1 MMRLAEFRE
10 SLAEPAPP
18 PGVAG
23 PLQALWWVAKGDWEE
38 AHRIV
43 QDEAGRDAAWVHA
56 HLHRV
61 EGDLP
66 NARYWYGEARRP
78 ASHGPLES
86 EWDRIVDALLVGGA
100 ATDADI

>member
-1 MMRLAEFRE
+1 MMRLAEFRA
-10 SLAEPAPP
+10 SLADAEPP

-23 PLQALWWVAKGDWEE
+23 PLQALWWVAKGDWEG

-43 QDEAGRDAAWVHA
+43 QDDASRDAAWVHA

-61 EGDLP
+61 EGDLA

-86 EWDRIVDALLVGGA
+86 EWDRIVDALLVGGGG
-100 ATDADI
+100 D